1 MIVSMSGRAPGGLS
15 DLICASMSFDDVP
28 ARMLPALTDDLDAES
43 GSFRQVIR
51 GGGTVRLGHSFG
63 HRVRPASHDTW
74 RQQFRRLDPIA
85 VAAPIPTGTGQAF
98 PLDEWLDFAAYL
110 RSPAYEGFYGPLG
123 IHHVLIVRLAHS
135 ETESFLFGFHRASG
149 ERPFSDADVAR
160 VGSLLPVLGSTL
172 SRLRLAEELERL
184 RERHLVAVPELAGLT
199 GREREIATDVAEGLA
214 NKEIARRRGISVH
227 TVENHLRAIFRK
239 TGVDS
244 RTKLALAA
252 GTDSSS

>member
-1 MIVSMSGRAPGGLS
+1 MIVSTSDRAPGGLN
-15 DLICASMSFDDVP
+15 DLICAGTSFDDVS

-51 GGGTVRLGHSFG
+51 GGGTVRLGHNFS

-85 VAAPIPTGTGQAF
+85 VAAPIPAGTGQAF

-123 IHHVLIVRLAHS
+123 IHHVLIVRFAHS
-135 ETESFLFGFHRASG
+135 ETESFLFGFHRAPG
-149 ERPFSDADVAR
+149 ERRFSDADVAR
-160 VGSLLPVLGSTL
+160 VGTLLPVMGSTL

-184 RERHLVAVPELAGLT
+184 R
-199 GREREIATDVAEGLA
+199 GRT
-214 NKEIARRRGISVH
+214 
-227 TVENHLRAIFRK
+227 LRPCRSLP
-239 TGVDS
+239 G
-244 RTKLALAA
+244 
-252 GTDSSS
+252 